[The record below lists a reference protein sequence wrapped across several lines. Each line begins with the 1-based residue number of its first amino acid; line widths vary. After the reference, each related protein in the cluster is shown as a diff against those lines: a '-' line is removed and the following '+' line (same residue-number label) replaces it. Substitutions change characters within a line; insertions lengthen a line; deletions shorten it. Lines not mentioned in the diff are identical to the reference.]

1 MIMRPNLQTT
11 LCCVCSRLFSRH
23 RLIVPVFV
31 FISAVSA
38 HSFGQ
43 DQLSEREQALQPPK
57 VFINPDETQYSSTR
71 RIFQGIPRIERAADQ
86 YVLLSC
92 LAEEDGIT
100 QQKLSSR
107 CPSDAR
113 TIGTMIELL
122 ERNGLVER
130 QPHPSD
136 RRAWQVFLTK
146 NGQARHVQ
154 LRENSEEIRKI
165 LHDALE
171 PEEQAIVQKALDRIA
186 EAFEQSHQTTG
197 RTRIS

>member
-71 RIFQGIPRIERAADQ
+71 RIFQGIP
-86 YVLLSC
+86 
-92 LAEEDGIT
+92 
-100 QQKLSSR
+100 
-107 CPSDAR
+107 
-113 TIGTMIELL
+113 MIELL
-122 ERNGLVER
+122 QRNGLVER

-136 RRAWQVFLTK
+136 RRAWQVFLTDT
-146 NGQARHVQ
+146 GRARHAQ
-154 LRENSEEIRKI
+154 LRKNSEEIRDV
-165 LHDALE
+165 LHDALA
-171 PEEQAIVQKALDRIA
+171 PEELAIVQMSLDRIA

-197 RTRIS
+197 PTQIS